1 MTAYASTRLLYIPF
15 WLNLYAAVLV
25 YYAIRKGSLHSILVK
40 SILPKRTHV
49 STCFPALHSILVKSI
64 PVADTLRGE
73 IVSLYIPFWL
83 NLYHVTAIYYVVGIV
98 LYIPFWLNLYLWN
111 LDGIFSV
118 GPLHSILVKSILYTF
133 PHIIE
138 PNELYIPFW
147 LNLYFSKFSRIDWS
161 IGLYIPFW
169 LNLYILCKLHK
180 QNRTSF
186 TFHSG

>member
-98 LYIPFWLNLYLWN
+98 LYIPFWLNLY
-111 LDGIFSV
+111 
-118 GPLHSILVKSILYTF
+118 
-133 PHIIE
+133 
-138 PNELYIPFW
+138 
-147 LNLYFSKFSRIDWS
+147 FSKFSRIDWS

>member
-1 MTAYASTRLLYIPF
+1 M
-15 WLNLYAAVLV
+15 

-118 GPLHSILVKSILYTF
+118 GPLHSILVKSILFQVQQNRLVYRSLHSILVKSIHFMQIAQT
-133 PHIIE
+133 E
-138 PNELYIPFW
+138 PDKLYIPFW
-147 LNLYFSKFSRIDWS
+147 LNLYSAELFREEVAAI
-161 IGLYIPFW
+161 
-169 LNLYILCKLHK
+169 
-180 QNRTSF
+180 F

>member
-73 IVSLYIPFWL
+73 IVS
-83 NLYHVTAIYYVVGIV
+83 

>member
-118 GPLHSILVKSILYTF
+118 GPLHSILVKSIHFMQIAQT
-133 PHIIE
+133 E
-138 PNELYIPFW
+138 PDKLYIPFW
-147 LNLYFSKFSRIDWS
+147 LNLYSAELFREEVAAI
-161 IGLYIPFW
+161 
-169 LNLYILCKLHK
+169 
-180 QNRTSF
+180 F

>member
-98 LYIPFWLNLYLWN
+98 LYIPFWLNLYKDRKVIDAYN
-111 LDGIFSV
+111 NAT
-118 GPLHSILVKSILYTF
+118 LHSILVKSILEFEYLKRS
-133 PHIIE
+133 IE
-138 PNELYIPFW
+138 RLYIPFW
-147 LNLYFSKFSRIDWS
+147 LNLYAGIRA
-161 IGLYIPFW
+161 
-169 LNLYILCKLHK
+169 
-180 QNRTSF
+180 
-186 TFHSG
+186 

>member
-25 YYAIRKGSLHSILVK
+25 YYAIRKGSLHSILVKSILFCFVSRADQDETLHSILVK

-147 LNLYFSKFSRIDWS
+147 LNLY
-161 IGLYIPFW
+161 LLP
-169 LNLYILCKLHK
+169 
-180 QNRTSF
+180 
-186 TFHSG
+186 